1 MQKLD
6 VFWKSYHSKT
16 WKWSSQMKKYLI
28 GGLSSILGLSLIFT
42 SLQFTEAASY
52 YGHDGSVSE
61 NLEKTVVKPYPG
73 KKDTWTYV
81 VKACAT
87 THNLGIA
94 GVILKSDIDQQVLGV
109 NKSLAKG
116 KCSFYGAVMK
126 AKDGK
131 TLGAELIL
139 TSQAVEKM
147 QQILKD
153 SPNVSDVQ
161 RKSMMKE
168 FIRLYTM
175 TGLMPR
181 VIPDTNS

>member
-1 MQKLD
+1 
-6 VFWKSYHSKT
+6 
-16 WKWSSQMKKYLI
+16 MKKYLI
-28 GGLSSILGLSLIFT
+28 GGFSSIVVFTLIFA
-42 SLQFTEAASY
+42 SIQSTEAASY

-61 NLEKTVVKPYPG
+61 YLEKTVVKPYPG
-73 KKDTWTYV
+73 KKDTWTYI

-87 THNLGIA
+87 THNLGVA

-109 NKSLAKG
+109 NKSIAKG
-116 KCSFYGAVMK
+116 KCTFYGAVMK

-147 QQILKD
+147 EKILKD
-153 SPNVSDVQ
+153 SHSVSDKERQ
-161 RKSMMKE
+161 TLMKE

-181 VIPDTNS
+181 VTPDTNVILGK

>member
-1 MQKLD
+1 
-6 VFWKSYHSKT
+6 
-16 WKWSSQMKKYLI
+16 MKKYLI
-28 GGLSSILGLSLIFT
+28 GGFSSILVFAMIFA
-42 SLQFTEAASY
+42 SIQSTEAVEY
-52 YGHDGSVSE
+52 YGHDGSVSKF
-61 NLEKTVVKPYPG
+61 LEKSVVKPYPG

-94 GVILKSDIDQQVLGV
+94 GVVLKSDVDQQVLGV

-116 KCSFYGAVMK
+116 KCTFYGAVMK

-147 QQILKD
+147 EKILKD
-153 SPNVSDVQ
+153 SHNVSDAQ
-161 RKSMMKE
+161 RKTMMKE
-168 FIRLYTM
+168 FIKLYTM

-181 VIPDTNS
+181 VAPDANS

>member
-1 MQKLD
+1 
-6 VFWKSYHSKT
+6 
-16 WKWSSQMKKYLI
+16 MKKHLL
-28 GGLSSILGLSLIFT
+28 GGFSSILVITMIFA
-42 SLQFTEAASY
+42 SVQATEAIPY
-52 YGHDGSVSE
+52 YGHDGSVSQY
-61 NLEKTVVKPYPG
+61 LEKSVVKPYPG
-73 KKDTWTYV
+73 KKDTWTYI

-87 THNLGIA
+87 THNIGIA
-94 GVILKSDIDQQVLGV
+94 GVVLKSDIDKQVLGV

-147 QQILKD
+147 EKILKD
-153 SPNVSDVQ
+153 GPTVSPAE
-161 RKSMMKE
+161 RKNMMKE
-168 FIRLYTM
+168 FMKMYEM

-181 VIPDTNS
+181 IVPDANPSLKK

>member
-1 MQKLD
+1 
-6 VFWKSYHSKT
+6 
-16 WKWSSQMKKYLI
+16 MKKYLI
-28 GGLSSILGLSLIFT
+28 GGFSSVLVFTLIFT
-42 SLQFTEAASY
+42 SIQSTEAISY
-52 YGHDGSVSE
+52 YGHDGSVGE
-61 NLEKTVVKPYPG
+61 YLEKTVVKPYPG

-87 THNLGIA
+87 SHNIGIA
-94 GVILKSDIDQQVLGV
+94 GVILKSDIDQQTLGV

-147 QQILKD
+147 EKILKD
-153 SPNVSDVQ
+153 GPNVSDAQ
-161 RKSMMKE
+161 RKNMMKE

-181 VIPDTNS
+181 LTPDPNS

>member
-1 MQKLD
+1 L
-6 VFWKSYHSKT
+6 
-16 WKWSSQMKKYLI
+16 KKYLI
-28 GGLSSILGLSLIFT
+28 GGFSSVLVFTLIFT
-42 SLQFTEAASY
+42 SIQSTEAISY
-52 YGHDGSVSE
+52 YGHDGSVGE
-61 NLEKTVVKPYPG
+61 YLEKTVVKPYPG

-87 THNLGIA
+87 SHNIGIA
-94 GVILKSDIDQQVLGV
+94 GVILKSDIDQQTLGV

-139 TSQAVEKM
+139 KSQAVEKM
-147 QQILKD
+147 EKILKD
-153 SPNVSDVQ
+153 GPNVSDAQ
-161 RKSMMKE
+161 RKNMMKE

-181 VIPDTNS
+181 LTPDPNS

>member
-1 MQKLD
+1 
-6 VFWKSYHSKT
+6 
-16 WKWSSQMKKYLI
+16 MKKYLI
-28 GGLSSILGLSLIFT
+28 GGFSSILVFTMIFA
-42 SLQFTEAASY
+42 SIQATEAIPY

-61 NLEKTVVKPYPG
+61 YLEKSVVKPYPG
-73 KKDTWTYV
+73 KKDTWTYI

-87 THNLGIA
+87 SHNIGIA
-94 GVILKSDIDQQVLGV
+94 GVILKSDIDKQVLGV

-147 QQILKD
+147 EKILKEGPTV
-153 SPNVSDVQ
+153 SPVE
-161 RKSMMKE
+161 RKQMMNE
-168 FIRLYTM
+168 FMQMYQM

-181 VIPDTNS
+181 IVPDGNISLKK